1 MYLEPFPKIYFPFIF
16 FIKFLIE
23 TDLHT
28 LLKASLLMLKIHF
41 TETRIWKNCSQ
52 FHFTMP

>member
-1 MYLEPFPKIYFPFIF
+1 MYLEPFPKIYFLFIF

-28 LLKASLLMLKIHF
+28 LLKASLLMLKNHF
-41 TETRIWKNCSQ
+41 TKTRIWKNCSR
-52 FHFTMP
+52 FHFTMT